1 MLDQPV
7 LIILYNK
14 AQNADE
20 NKDKKHCLAHHAEAE
35 LRAGLRVQTE
45 IVRPSARGH
54 RRLRHCSEFD
64 RILHQRRRNLCT
76 KHDVNLTAHTKINEK
91 KFTHLVI
98 HRLEP
103 LVLDPPRRV
112 V

>member
-20 NKDKKHCLAHHAEAE
+20 NKDKPPLAHHAEAE

-45 IVRPSARGH
+45 IVRPSTRGH
-54 RRLRHCSEFD
+54 RRLRHGSEFD
-64 RILHQRRRNLCT
+64 RVLNQRRRN
-76 KHDVNLTAHTKINEK
+76 
-91 KFTHLVI
+91 LVI

-103 LVLDPPRRV
+103 LVLYPPRRIV
-112 V
+112 

>member
-20 NKDKKHCLAHHAEAE
+20 NKQKPPLAHHAEAE

-45 IVRPSARGH
+45 IVRPSTRGDS
-54 RRLRHCSEFD
+54 RLRHGSEFD
-64 RILHQRRRNLCT
+64 RVLHQRRRNLCT
-76 KHDVNLTAHTKINEK
+76 KHDVILIAHT
-91 KFTHLVI
+91 
-98 HRLEP
+98 
-103 LVLDPPRRV
+103 
-112 V
+112 